1 MAVIA
6 AAVSNDEL
14 RARLIRALNAAEY
27 ATTEALDGLE
37 ALRVAF
43 EQQPDAMVI
52 DVAIDEVDGL
62 ELVRM
67 LRAASDIPI
76 IAITPEGNPELS
88 VQLLDLGADDVA
100 TYAAPSSEIVARVR
114 ATVRRAQRRTPSRPT
129 DTVLVQTGDLVIDR
143 EAKIVTKFGAQVSL
157 TRTEYRLLDA
167 LAARVGQMAPHRF
180 LLSTVWGDAFVDDT
194 HYLRVYIGYL
204 RRKLEDDPKHP
215 QYLINE
221 WGMGYRLASLPTPST
236 EAAATPATPEPE
248 RSTSSSEPAEQSGA
262 TSADSAPE

>member
-6 AAVSNDEL
+6 TAVSDDEL
-14 RARLIRALNAAEY
+14 RARLIHALGAAEY

-43 EQQPDAMVI
+43 EQHPDAMVI
-52 DVAIDEVDGL
+52 DVAIEEIDGL

-76 IAITPEGNPELS
+76 IAIAPEGDPELS
-88 VQLLDLGADDVA
+88 VKLLDMGADDVA

-114 ATVRRAQRRTPSRPT
+114 ATVRRTQRRPPARQT
-129 DTVLVQTGDLVIDR
+129 DTVMVQTGDLVIDR
-143 EAKIVTKFGAQVSL
+143 EAKLVSKAGEQVSL

-194 HYLRVYIGYL
+194 HYLRVYVGYL
-204 RRKLEDDPKHP
+204 RQKLEDDPKHP

-221 WGMGYRLASLPTPST
+221 WGMGYRLASLPTRAEES
-236 EAAATPATPEPE
+236 AAASAPTASDAE
-248 RSTSSSEPAEQSGA
+248 RDASPSGA
-262 TSADSAPE
+262 A